1 MDLSIRRII
10 LVVVSI
16 AAGLGMTFGLLLGIG
31 VTYESYTS
39 ESPLYFVFTALP
51 LAVLVGIWLDLLL
64 KTRLLSDGP
73 AEEAAAPAGDT
84 PAE

>member
-1 MDLSIRRII
+1 MDLGIRRII

-16 AAGLGMTFGLLLGIG
+16 AAGLGLAFGLLVLIG

-39 ESPLYFVFTALP
+39 ESPLYFVFTAFP

-64 KTRLLSDGP
+64 KTRLLSAGP
-73 AEEAAAPAGDT
+73 ADEAAAPAHDT

>member
-16 AAGLGMTFGLLLGIG
+16 AAGLGMSFGGLVLIG
-31 VTYESYTS
+31 VTFESYTS
-39 ESPLYFVFTALP
+39 ESPLYFVFTAFP
-51 LAVLVGIWLDLLL
+51 LAVLVGIWLDYFL
-64 KTRLLSDGP
+64 KTRLLSEGP
-73 AEEAAAPAGDT
+73 AEEAAAPAHDT